1 MKPAHYPDL
10 KQLID
15 RLDKR
20 NRQRQAARAIMA
32 GSALLG
38 LLVLASPLLQKDQGT
53 LVRTPEQ
60 PSVAVP
66 TDIPN
71 AFASARL
78 TGHAAIVYDLTTKE
92 VLYEKN
98 AKTQLP
104 LASLTKLITAYA
116 SLSTLAPGT
125 PITITEEALKEDG
138 DSGLTLGEQFTFQD
152 LLRFALVSSSNDAAE
167 AIADAAATAQQT
179 SGKNLLASAISAI
192 GLPQTYAL
200 NGTGLDVNE
209 SVSGGYGSAFDVA
222 QLAGALIEKAPEIA
236 RSTTQTS
243 VTIRSLEGTAHTLPN
258 TNQDVVH
265 IPNLLLSKTGFTDL
279 AGGNLAIVYDAGINH
294 PVAVVVLGSTRE
306 GRFADVEQLLTLTS
320 AHFAQIPAPHT
331 GSVSTSATSPITR

>member
-1 MKPAHYPDL
+1 MKPAQYPDL

-20 NRQRQAARAIMA
+20 NRQRQTARAIMA

-38 LLVLASPLLQKDQGT
+38 LLALTSPLLQKDQDT
-53 LVRTPEQ
+53 LVLTPQ
-60 PSVAVP
+60 KPVAAAQ
-66 TDIPN
+66 IPD
-71 AFASARL
+71 ALQSARI
-78 TGHAAIVYDLTTKE
+78 TGQAAIVYDLTTKE

-116 SLSTLAPGT
+116 AAGSLAPNT
-125 PITITEEALKEDG
+125 PVVITETALKEDG
-138 DSGLTLGEQFTFQD
+138 DSGLTLGERFAFQD
-152 LLRFALVSSSNDAAE
+152 LVRFALVSSSNDAAE
-167 AIADAAATAQQT
+167 AIADAAAASEQT

-200 NGTGLDVNE
+200 NGTGLDVSD

-236 RSTTQTS
+236 RSTTQSSITITS
-243 VTIRSLEGTAHTLPN
+243 LDGVAHTLPN

-265 IPNLLLSKTGFTDL
+265 LPNLLLSKTGYTDL

-294 PVAVVVLGSTRE
+294 PVAIVVLGSTRE
-306 GRFADVEQLLTLTS
+306 GRFADVEHLLELTS
-320 AHFAQIPAPHT
+320 AHFAQIPAPGT
-331 GSVSTSATSPITR
+331 GNVSTRATSTVIR